1 MVDGFSPI
9 NGKCRFWRESADVD
23 DQYDTSIKKEDK
35 RIICTCFVE
44 GDMWVTPAKDTPA
57 DCPKRYHC
65 RYYIKTG

>member
-1 MVDGFSPI
+1 MDGFSPI
-9 NGKCRFWRESADVD
+9 NGKCRFWRESAEVD
-23 DQYDTSIKKEDK
+23 DQYNTTIKKEDK
-35 RIICTCFVE
+35 RVRCTCFVE

>member
-9 NGKCRFWRESADVD
+9 NGKCRFWRESAEVD
-23 DQYDTSIKKEDK
+23 DQYNTSIKKEDK
-35 RIICTCFVE
+35 RVICTCFVE
-44 GDMWVTPAKDTPA
+44 GDMWTMRAKETPA